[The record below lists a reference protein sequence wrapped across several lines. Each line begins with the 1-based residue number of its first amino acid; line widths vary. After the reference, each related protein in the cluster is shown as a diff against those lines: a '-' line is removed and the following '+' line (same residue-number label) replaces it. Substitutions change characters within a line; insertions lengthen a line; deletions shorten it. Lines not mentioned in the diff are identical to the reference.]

1 MNDPLGGE
9 GVGAAALGSAVF
21 MMLLLDLWRK
31 LNLLPY
37 DSAEHLQR
45 SLTIFWAQCLPEEMQ
60 GYPLAGL
67 RFRRKKISS
76 FLSRMAFLLES

>member
-1 MNDPLGGE
+1 
-9 GVGAAALGSAVF
+9 